1 MAQVRFKL
9 DENLPAEMAD
19 LFNRA
24 GHDAVTVLD
33 EQLGGVS
40 DPDLATV
47 CLQERRAIVTLD
59 SDFSDIRTY
68 RPSAYSGIVVFRL
81 DNQTR
86 DHLLQVGARFLDR
99 LSTNSLDGQLWIVE
113 ESRIR
118 VRD

>member
-19 LFNRA
+19 LFNGA

-40 DPDLATV
+40 DLDLATV
-47 CLQERRAIVTLD
+47 CVQEHRAIVTLD

-68 RPSAYSGIVVFRL
+68 RPAAYPGIVVFRL
-81 DNQTR
+81 DNQAR
-86 DHLLQVGARFLDR
+86 DHLLEIGTRFLYR
-99 LSTNSLDGQLWIVE
+99 LSTGSLDGQLWIVE